1 MTSLFAD
8 TLPSMPQLESLILRL
23 RQCSYVFGV
32 ICKVREHHMPHLQ
45 SVAWRWSEEQCA
57 MVNSI
62 ACQNLFQQAVNAL
75 IADYVAGCITS
86 ARSRLL

>member
-8 TLPSMPQLESLILRL
+8 TLPSMPQLRVAHS
-23 RQCSYVFGV
+23 QTATMF
-32 ICKVREHHMPHLQ
+32 ICVRCYLQ
-45 SVAWRWSEEQCA
+45 SARASHASSTKCRVALSEEQCA